1 MSKFELNPVEK
12 AFRNSLEAHFP
23 ANPKLVV
30 GVSGGAD
37 SMALLFL
44 VKKTG
49 LNAFVIHI
57 NYGLRVKES
66 DLDQELVEGLS
77 FEWGFDCV
85 SVRLNTDSSKKENFQ
100 KWARDQRYQ
109 VFRDLYEQNNADAIT
124 VAHHQDDQVETIF
137 QRLLRGSGASAWQGM
152 KEWDGEIWRPL
163 LGISKEQILDYC
175 KSENIPYR
183 TDSSNLSSDYAR
195 NFIRNDLTQKF
206 DDFFPGWK
214 QNLLGLSGLG
224 KVTQQAVEELTI
236 TISSKN
242 EISASKLN
250 ELPSELRKAVL
261 KEFLHHQGIDQI
273 SKGELEEV
281 EALINSESGKKVTFS
296 DKEYITKDRESLVL
310 VTKKEA
316 EGDFIFKNTES
327 FNDVD
332 HPNLV
337 FKTTDNSFTKE
348 GLYMATDNFKWPV
361 TLRRWKAGDK
371 IMPFGMNGTQTVA
384 DHLTNRK
391 ISSAKKEKALVLC
404 GSDSTIYAII
414 FPEPGK
420 SREIGTISEQVKLSE
435 ETKRTLTIH
444 FK

>member
-12 AFRNSLEAHFP
+12 AFRNSLEAHFS
-23 ANPKLVV
+23 AYPKLVV

-44 VKKTG
+44 IKKTG
-49 LNAFVIHI
+49 LNALVIHI
-57 NYGLRVKES
+57 NYGLRGKES

-85 SVRLNTDSSKKENFQ
+85 SARLNTEDSKKENFQ

-109 VFRDLYEQNNADAIT
+109 IFRDLYEQNNADAII
-124 VAHHQDDQVETIF
+124 VAHHQDDQVETIL
-137 QRLLRGSGASAWQGM
+137 QKLLRGSGVSSWQGM

-163 LGISKEQILDYC
+163 LDISKEQILDYC
-175 KSENIPYR
+175 QSENIPYR

-195 NFIRNDLTQKF
+195 NFIRNDLAQRF

-224 KVTQQAVEELTI
+224 KVTQQAVEELTK

-242 EISASKLN
+242 EISAGELNKL
-250 ELPSELRKAVL
+250 PTELRKAML
-261 KEFLHHQGIDQI
+261 KEFLIHQGIQQS
-273 SKGELEEV
+273 SKGELEELDT
-281 EALINSESGKKVTFS
+281 LIIGETGKKVILS
-296 DKEYITKDRESLVL
+296 DEKYVVKDRESLVF
-310 VTKKEA
+310 VTKGKV
-316 EGDFIFKNTES
+316 EGNFTFNSNES
-327 FNDVD
+327 FSDID
-332 HPNLV
+332 HPILG
-337 FKTTDNSFTKE
+337 FKIADSSFKKE
-348 GLYMATDNFKWPV
+348 GLYMATDSFKWPV

-371 IMPFGMNGTQTVA
+371 IVPFGMNGSQTVA
-384 DHLTNRK
+384 GHLTNRK
-391 ISSAKKEKALVLC
+391 VSSAKKEKALVLC
-404 GSDSTIYAII
+404 GSDGTIYAII

-420 SREIGTISEQVKLSE
+420 SREIGTISEQVKLLE
-435 ETKRTLTIH
+435 ETKRTLTIY